1 MSISDGFIETNS
13 CSVVLTHLS
22 LKFLAVSYYFE
33 NKKQIARTCSFGNLE
48 NTKDNTDGVGIRF
61 FYLL

>member
-1 MSISDGFIETNS
+1 MDSMWLFAGRANGIFQ
-13 CSVVLTHLS
+13 LL
-22 LKFLAVSYYFE
+22 SYYFE
-33 NKKQIARTCSFGNLE
+33 NKKQIARTCLFGNLE